1 MRRIIILLVVILTLT
16 ATVAY
21 AATLGFDP
29 HGKPP
34 TKGFVA
40 VEAYKWIRDN
50 VPDGLAGCDKTTD
63 QFADLDQDGVS
74 KFKREAINC
83 LASVGFFDNYP
94 TPDDQPDATSEAL
107 GFDPHGKPPTKGFV
121 AVEAYKWIRDNVPD
135 GLAGCD
141 KTTDQFAD
149 LDQDGVSKF
158 KREAINCLASVGFFD
173 NYPPPSEDHA
183 DTIGKATSVT
193 VGGAV
198 PGVVDYPGDI
208 DVFVFDARE
217 GESYQIDV
225 SLGTLGDSV
234 LVLYDAD
241 AWVLAVNDDYGG
253 SLASRVFWTARSSG
267 RYYAEVASLGDGTGS
282 YTLTV
287 AVSDIV
293 DDHAY
298 AISEATSVTVGDA
311 VPGILDYPGDIDLF
325 AFDAREGES
334 YQIDV
339 ALGTLGD
346 SVVAVYD
353 ADETNLAGNDD
364 YGGSLASRIFW
375 EAPTAGRYYAEVA
388 SLGDGT
394 GSYTL
399 TVAVSDIVDDH
410 AYAISDATSVTV
422 GEAVPGVVDYPGD
435 IDLFAFDAVQGKLY
449 QIDVSLGTLGD
460 SAVALYDADGSEL
473 AVNDDYGGSLASR
486 VFWTARSSGRYYAE
500 VASFGDGT
508 GSYTLTVAVSDIV
521 DGHADTVAEATSVT
535 AGGAVL
541 GVVDYPGD
549 IDLFAFD
556 AVQGELYQIDV
567 ALGTLGDSVVAVYDA
582 DETELA
588 SNDDYHGSPASRVFW
603 EARSSGR
610 YYVAVA
616 SFGDGTGSYTL
627 TIIVR

>member
-1 MRRIIILLVVILTLT
+1 MRRVITFLVVTLTLT

-21 AATLGFDP
+21 AATFGFDP

-50 VPDGLAGCDKTTD
+50 APDGIAGCDKTTD

-94 TPDDQPDATSEAL
+94 TPDDQPDATSATF

-121 AVEAYKWIRDNVPD
+121 AVEAYKWIRDNAPD
-135 GLAGCD
+135 GIAGCD

-173 NYPPPSEDHA
+173 NYPISDDHA
-183 DTIGKATSVT
+183 DTIGKAMSVT
-193 VGGAV
+193 VGEAV

-208 DVFVFDARE
+208 DVFAFDAQE

-234 LVLYDAD
+234 LVLYDSEA
-241 AWVLAVNDDYGG
+241 ALVGYNDDYGG

-325 AFDAREGES
+325 AFDAREGKL

-339 ALGTLGD
+339 RLGTLGD
-346 SVVAVYD
+346 SVLVLYD
-353 ADETNLAGNDD
+353 ADEWELAFNDD

-375 EAPTAGRYYAEVA
+375 TAPTSGSYYAEVA

-410 AYAISDATSVTV
+410 A
-422 GEAVPGVVDYPGD
+422 
-435 IDLFAFDAVQGKLY
+435 
-449 QIDVSLGTLGD
+449 
-460 SAVALYDADGSEL
+460 
-473 AVNDDYGGSLASR
+473 
-486 VFWTARSSGRYYAE
+486 
-500 VASFGDGT
+500 
-508 GSYTLTVAVSDIV
+508 
-521 DGHADTVAEATSVT
+521 DTIAEATSVT

-549 IDLFAFD
+549 IDVFVLD
-556 AVQGELYQIDV
+556 AVHRELYQIDV
-567 ALGTLGDSVVAVYDA
+567 ALGTLGDSVVAVYD
-582 DETELA
+582 DHETELA
-588 SNDDYHGSPASRVFW
+588 LNDDYHGSPASRVFW
-603 EARSSGR
+603 EAPTSGR

-616 SFGDGTGSYTL
+616 SPGDGTGSYTL